1 MKKFK
6 FRLERL
12 LRLRRHVERDW
23 ELRLAEAAGRCS
35 RVENY
40 IQECM
45 QEKEACPLFPQGN
58 ELLSAAG
65 ILQNEA
71 YHYRLTQ
78 QIGEAEELLAQEN
91 QRREEINAAY
101 IAASR
106 ERKVIEKLREKQSRE
121 YYKAGFREEG
131 KILDEVASFMTRP
144 GREEE

>member
-12 LRLRRHVERDW
+12 LRLRRHIERDW
-23 ELRLAEAAGRCS
+23 ELRLAEAAGRCA

-40 IQECM
+40 IQELK
-45 QEKEACPLFPQGN
+45 QEKDSCPLFPPEN
-58 ELLSAAG
+58 EPFSADS

-78 QIGEAEELLAQEN
+78 QTAEAEELLVQEK
-91 QRREEINAAY
+91 QRREKINAAY
-101 IAASR
+101 VAASR

-121 YYKAGFREEG
+121 YYKTGFREEG
-131 KILDEVASFMTRP
+131 KVLDEVASFMTRP
-144 GREEE
+144 GREEK